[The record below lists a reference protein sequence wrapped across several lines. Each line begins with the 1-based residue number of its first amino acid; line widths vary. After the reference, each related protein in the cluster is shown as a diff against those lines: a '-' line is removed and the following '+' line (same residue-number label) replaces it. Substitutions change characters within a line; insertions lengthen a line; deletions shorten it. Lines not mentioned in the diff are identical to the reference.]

1 MELLVDRIQEVEDL
15 FNKEII
21 PLCKKQDGFQGI
33 YLLKDTAT
41 GNCVVM
47 TFWESEDAML
57 ASERS
62 HFFQEQVA
70 KMLKFYKAVPVR
82 ETYELAVDDRIK

>member
-1 MELLVDRIQEVEDL
+1 MEVVVDRVREAEDL
-15 FNKEII
+15 FSKDIV
-21 PLCKKQDGFQGI
+21 PLLRKQDGFRGA
-33 YLLKDTAT
+33 YFLKDPMT
-41 GNCVVM
+41 GNCLAI
-47 TFWESEDAML
+47 TFWESESAML

-82 ETYELAVDDRIK
+82 ETYEVAVDDRTG